1 MNSRHSITLTSHKR
15 LAGAALQTPF
25 CSRALSGLRWLL
37 LLCAAVVA
45 GAAMAAVD
53 PVATLRVKYTA
64 LEPQLRQNQ
73 FRQPLVLDSVET
85 PNRLS
90 GDIYAVVAHPF
101 DTVSSGL
108 NSPDHWC
115 DVMLLHINT
124 KYCRALVAPSGTT
137 LHVHIGKKTPEALS
151 MAPRFDFSYR
161 LASLS
166 PEYLDIV
173 LRAKDGPLGTS
184 DYLIEL
190 EAVALPNGK
199 TFLHLTYSYAV
210 NLAGRLALRTY
221 LATVGSAKV
230 GFTVVGQLSDGQAE
244 YIGGMRGLMERNT
257 MRYYLAI
264 ATYLDAASATPP
276 IQLEQRLQA
285 WFTATERYPRQ
296 LHEIDRAAYL
306 EMKRAEYLR
315 QQTVP

>member
-1 MNSRHSITLTSHKR
+1 MQTS
-15 LAGAALQTPF
+15 F
-25 CSRALSGLRWLL
+25 CSSALSGLRWLL
-37 LLCAAVVA
+37 LLCAVAVG
-45 GAAMAAVD
+45 GAAMATVD
-53 PVATLRVKYTA
+53 PVATLRAKYTA

-85 PNRLS
+85 PNRLT

-101 DTVSSGL
+101 DAVSSGL

-115 DVMLLHINT
+115 DVMLLHINS
-124 KYCRALVAPSGTT
+124 KYCRALVAPAGTT

-151 MAPRFDFSYR
+151 IAPRFDFSYR

-173 LRAKDGPLGTS
+173 LKAKDGPLGTS

-199 TFLHLTYSYAV
+199 TFLHLTYSYAF
-210 NLAGRLALRTY
+210 NFAGRLALQTY
-221 LATVGSAKV
+221 LATLASAKV
-230 GFTVVGQLSDGQAE
+230 GFTVVGQLPDGQAE
-244 YIGGMRGLMERNT
+244 YIGGMRGLLERNT

-264 ATYLDAASATPP
+264 DTYLDATSAAPP
-276 IQLEQRLQA
+276 VQLEQRLQA

-306 EMKRAEYLR
+306 EMKRAEDLR
-315 QQTVP
+315 QRTVQ

>member
-1 MNSRHSITLTSHKR
+1 MR
-15 LAGAALQTPF
+15 TPF
-25 CSRALSGLRWLL
+25 WSSALSCWRGLL
-37 LLCAAVVA
+37 LLCAAAVA
-45 GAAMAAVD
+45 SAAMAAVD
-53 PVATLRVKYTA
+53 PVATLRAKYWA

-73 FRQPLVLDSVET
+73 FKQPLVLDSIET
-85 PNRLS
+85 PNRLT
-90 GDIYAVVAHPF
+90 GDIYAVIAHPF
-101 DTVSSGL
+101 DAVSSGL

-115 DVMLLHINT
+115 DVMLLHVNT
-124 KYCRALVAPSGTT
+124 KYCRALVQPSGTT
-137 LHVHIGKKTPEALS
+137 LRVHIGKKTPEALS
-151 MAPRFDFSYR
+151 IAPRFDFSYSR
-161 LASLS
+161 ARLS

-173 LRAKDGPLGTS
+173 LKAKDGPLGTS

-190 EAVALPNGK
+190 EAVALPDGK

-210 NLAGRLALRTY
+210 NFAGRLALRTY

-230 GFTVVGQLSDGQAE
+230 GFTVVGQRSDGEAE

-264 ATYLDAASATPP
+264 DTYLDAANAAPP

-306 EMKRAEYLR
+306 EMKRAEDLR
-315 QQTVP
+315 QRTVQ